1 MIVED
6 NFSMMREKVDIIGG
20 MWFSFI
26 QNNNY
31 PKMWFF
37 SFKIKLPPK
46 KHLFENLNCRT
57 DILKYLF
64 TFLGIYYKFSYIRR
78 LSESLRFL
86 LPEFLIVSIVQQMA
100 LSEQR
105 I

>member
-31 PKMWFF
+31 PKM
-37 SFKIKLPPK
+37 
-46 KHLFENLNCRT
+46 
-57 DILKYLF
+57 
-64 TFLGIYYKFSYIRR
+64 
-78 LSESLRFL
+78 
-86 LPEFLIVSIVQQMA
+86 
-100 LSEQR
+100 
-105 I
+105 